1 MQLVGLPITGGQYR
15 LTRSVSR
22 SNVSPVLTAVFL
34 VALVAASNIASTDVG
49 LLIPEYER
57 LSLCSAVSKFNEE
70 AAVQNEMQ

>member
-1 MQLVGLPITGGQYR
+1 M
-15 LTRSVSR
+15 
-22 SNVSPVLTAVFL
+22 TAVFL